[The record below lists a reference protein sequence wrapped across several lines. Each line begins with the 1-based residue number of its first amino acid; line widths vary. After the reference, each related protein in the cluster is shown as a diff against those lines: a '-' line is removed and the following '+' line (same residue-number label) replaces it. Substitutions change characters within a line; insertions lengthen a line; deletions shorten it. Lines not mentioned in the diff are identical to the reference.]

1 MTEIKKITVNSRIS
15 WPDIKFALTSM
26 SVGAVMAMLVV
37 IAEGRV

>member
-15 WPDIKFALTSM
+15 WPDIKFALICM
-26 SVGAVMAMLVV
+26 AVGAVLAMLVV